1 MGRQRRKDLYP
12 ATVRTKQGAATSE
25 NRRFQPEFRVYRR
38 ASGRSSLDPPA
49 AGQYSPLPMPNYRS
63 IRCITIA
70 LAALFAP
77 GSFHGV
83 DAQQPQPA
91 AGVLVLRNGNVLK
104 GAVHRQG
111 SHFRIVNEGSEL
123 QIPAS
128 QVEMVCGSL
137 VEAYE
142 QRRQQRVGNAT
153 DAHLELARWCLRHGL
168 LAEAARE
175 ILDARTDDPGH
186 PALRNLDLQL
196 QQGLADE
203 ASRLQRE
210 RDAVALASHVEPAAT
225 EEAAQPERLIEPTAE
240 VQEKFVRSIQ
250 PMLIHGCTTSG
261 CHSPNSR
268 QTMELDR
275 WALEGSGIPML
286 IRKNLEQVLAQVD
299 VDDPASS
306 PLMRRARQAHG
317 IRNQPLSTPLAPYQ
331 TAILIE
337 WLNEA
342 AGVQPQTPLPAEPSV
357 DPNAVNPLLIEQGS
371 PMEGEVTEAMV
382 DEAALELMN
391 RGKAKT
397 RIAFT
402 PRDQFDPE
410 IFNRRQ
416 ARAKSKKSEVAEEV
430 AGQATEEGALIP
442 DSIELTPTAPA
453 SAEESADLPA
463 EVPSRD

>member
-1 MGRQRRKDLYP
+1 
-12 ATVRTKQGAATSE
+12 
-25 NRRFQPEFRVYRR
+25 
-38 ASGRSSLDPPA
+38 
-49 AGQYSPLPMPNYRS
+49 MPNYRS

-70 LAALFAP
+70 LAALFAL
-77 GSFHGV
+77 GSFRGV
-83 DAQQPQPA
+83 DAQQPQSA

-104 GAVHRQG
+104 GTVHRQG
-111 SHFRIVNEGSEL
+111 NHFRIVSEGSEL

-128 QVEMVCGSL
+128 QVEMACASL
-137 VEAYE
+137 VDAYE

-186 PALRNLDLQL
+186 PALRTLDLQL
-196 QQGLADE
+196 KQGLADE

-210 RDAVALASHVEPAAT
+210 RDAVALASHAEPVSS
-225 EEAAQPERLIEPTAE
+225 EPVAQPEHVIEPTSE

-275 WALEGSGIPML
+275 WALEGSGIPTL
-286 IRKNLEQVLAQVD
+286 IRRNLEQVLAQVD

-342 AGVQPQTPLPAEPSV
+342 AGVQPPLPAEPSV
-357 DPNAVNPLLIEQGS
+357 DPNAVDPRQIEPAMAS
-371 PMEGEVTEAMV
+371 EGEVTEAMV

-397 RIAFT
+397 RTAFT

-416 ARAKSKKSEVAEEV
+416 ARAKSKKSELAEEV
-430 AGQATEEGALIP
+430 SSQATTEDGLIP
-442 DSIELTPTAPA
+442 DSIEFTPTAPA

-463 EVPSRD
+463 EVPNRD

>member
-1 MGRQRRKDLYP
+1 
-12 ATVRTKQGAATSE
+12 
-25 NRRFQPEFRVYRR
+25 
-38 ASGRSSLDPPA
+38 
-49 AGQYSPLPMPNYRS
+49 MPYHRS

-70 LAALFAP
+70 LAAMFALAAVR
-77 GSFHGV
+77 SV
-83 DAQQPQPA
+83 DAQQSPQQPA
-91 AGVLVLRNGNVLK
+91 AGVLVLRNGNVLP
-104 GAVHRQG
+104 GVVQRQG
-111 SHFRIVNEGSEL
+111 NHYRIENEGSVL

-128 QVEMVCGSL
+128 QVDMACASL
-137 VEAYE
+137 VDAYE

-153 DAHLELARWCLRHGL
+153 DANLELARWCLRHGL

-186 PALRNLDLQL
+186 PALRTLDLQL

-225 EEAAQPERLIEPTAE
+225 EE
-240 VQEKFVRSIQ
+240 V
-250 PMLIHGCTTSG
+250 HGCTTSG
-261 CHSPNSR
+261 CHSPDSR
-268 QTMELDR
+268 QAMVLDR
-275 WALEGSGIPML
+275 WALEGSGIPTL
-286 IRKNLEQVLAQVD
+286 IRKNLDQVLAQVD
-299 VDDPASS
+299 VEDPASS

-317 IRNQPLSTPLAPYQ
+317 MSNSQLSTPLAPYQ

-342 AGVQPQTPLPAEPSV
+342 AGVQPQAPLPAERGD
-357 DPNAVNPLLIEQGS
+357 DPNAVDPRLVEQTMAG
-371 PMEGEVTEAMV
+371 EGEVTDAMV
-382 DEAALELMN
+382 DEAAQELLN

-397 RIAFT
+397 RTAFT

-416 ARAKSKKSEVAEEV
+416 TRAKSKKSELAEDLADGAT
-430 AGQATEEGALIP
+430 AGDELIP
-442 DSIELTPTAPA
+442 ESIEFTPTAPA
-453 SAEESADLPA
+453 SAEESADPPA

>member
-1 MGRQRRKDLYP
+1 
-12 ATVRTKQGAATSE
+12 
-25 NRRFQPEFRVYRR
+25 
-38 ASGRSSLDPPA
+38 
-49 AGQYSPLPMPNYRS
+49 MPYHRS

-70 LAALFAP
+70 LAAMFALAAAR
-77 GSFHGV
+77 SV
-83 DAQQPQPA
+83 EAQQTPVQPV
-91 AGVLVLRNGNVLK
+91 AGVLVLRNGNVLP
-104 GAVHRQG
+104 GIVQRQG
-111 SHFRIVNEGSEL
+111 NHYRVENEGATL

-128 QVEMVCGSL
+128 QVDMACASL

-186 PALRNLDLQL
+186 PALRTLDLQL

-210 RDAVALASHVEPAAT
+210 RDAVTLAAHVEPVAT
-225 EEAAQPERLIEPTAE
+225 EEVAQPERMIEPTAE
-240 VQEKFVRSIQ
+240 VKERFVRSIQ

-261 CHSPNSR
+261 CHAPNSR
-268 QTMELDR
+268 QKMELDR
-275 WALEGSGIPML
+275 WALEGSGIPHL

-299 VDDPASS
+299 VEDPASS

-317 IRNQPLSTPLAPYQ
+317 MRNSQLSTPLAPYQ

-342 AGVQPQTPLPAEPSV
+342 AGVQPQAPLPIDPSA
-357 DPNAVNPLLIEQGS
+357 DPNAVDPRLIDQTIAD
-371 PMEGEVTEAMV
+371 EGEITEAMV
-382 DEAALELMN
+382 DEAAQELLN
-391 RGKAKT
+391 RGKTKT
-397 RIAFT
+397 RTAFT

-416 ARAKSKKSEVAEEV
+416 ARAKNKKSELAEERADGTP
-430 AGQATEEGALIP
+430 AGDEFIP
-442 DSIELTPTAPA
+442 DSIEFTPTAPA
-453 SAEESADLPA
+453 SAEESADPPA

>member
-1 MGRQRRKDLYP
+1 
-12 ATVRTKQGAATSE
+12 
-25 NRRFQPEFRVYRR
+25 
-38 ASGRSSLDPPA
+38 
-49 AGQYSPLPMPNYRS
+49 MPNYRS

-70 LAALFAP
+70 LAALFAL
-77 GSFHGV
+77 GSIRAV

-104 GAVHRQG
+104 GTVHRQG

-128 QVEMVCGSL
+128 QVEMACASL

-186 PALRNLDLQL
+186 PALRTLDLQL

-203 ASRLQRE
+203 ANRLQRE
-210 RDAVALASHVEPAAT
+210 RDAVALAAHAEPVST
-225 EEAAQPERLIEPTAE
+225 EPVAQPEHMIEPTAE

-275 WALEGSGIPML
+275 WALEGSGIPTL

-299 VDDPASS
+299 VADPASS

-342 AGVQPQTPLPAEPSV
+342 AGVASEPQAPTELEAPDV
-357 DPNAVNPLLIEQGS
+357 DPNVIDPRLADRDAA
-371 PMEGEVTEAMV
+371 MEGEVTEAMV
-382 DEAALELMN
+382 DEAALELLN
-391 RGKAKT
+391 RGKAKPRT
-397 RIAFT
+397 AFT

-416 ARAKSKKSEVAEEV
+416 ARAKQKQAEQAAEAA
-430 AGQATEEGALIP
+430 AGEAEADAIIP
-442 DSIELTPTAPA
+442 DSIEFTPTAPA
-453 SAEESADLPA
+453 SAEESAGLPA

>member
-1 MGRQRRKDLYP
+1 
-12 ATVRTKQGAATSE
+12 
-25 NRRFQPEFRVYRR
+25 
-38 ASGRSSLDPPA
+38 
-49 AGQYSPLPMPNYRS
+49 MPHHRS

-70 LAALFAP
+70 LAALFAL
-77 GSFHGV
+77 GSLRSV

-104 GAVHRQG
+104 GTIQRQA
-111 SHFRIVNEGSEL
+111 SHYRIESEGSVL

-128 QVEMVCGSL
+128 QVEMACASL
-137 VEAYE
+137 VDAYE

-153 DAHLELARWCLRHGL
+153 DAHLELARWCLRHEL

-186 PALRNLDLQL
+186 PALRTLDLQL
-196 QQGLADE
+196 QQGLADQ
-203 ASRLQRE
+203 ASRQQRE
-210 RDAVALASHVEPAAT
+210 RDAVALASHAEPVAT
-225 EEAAQPERLIEPTAE
+225 EEVVQPERMIEPTPD
-240 VQEKFVRSIQ
+240 VQQKFVRSIQ

-275 WALEGSGIPML
+275 WALEGSGIPTL
-286 IRKNLEQVLAQVD
+286 IRRNLEQVLAQVD

-317 IRNQPLSTPLAPYQ
+317 LRNQPLSTPLAPYQ

-342 AGVQPQTPLPAEPSV
+342 AGVQPQQPVPAEPGADPNSV
-357 DPNAVNPLLIEQGS
+357 DPRLVEQT
-371 PMEGEVTEAMV
+371 MVDAGEVTEAMV
-382 DEAALELMN
+382 DKAALELLN
-391 RGKAKT
+391 HGKAKT
-397 RIAFT
+397 RTAFT

-416 ARAKSKKSEVAEEV
+416 ARVKSKKSESAEGYADE
-430 AGQATEEGALIP
+430 ATSGDEFIP
-442 DSIELTPTAPA
+442 ESIEFTPTAPA
-453 SAEESADLPA
+453 SAEESADPPA
-463 EVPSRD
+463 EAPSRD

>member
-1 MGRQRRKDLYP
+1 
-12 ATVRTKQGAATSE
+12 
-25 NRRFQPEFRVYRR
+25 
-38 ASGRSSLDPPA
+38 
-49 AGQYSPLPMPNYRS
+49 MPYHRS

-70 LAALFAP
+70 LAAMFALAAAR
-77 GSFHGV
+77 SIE
-83 DAQQPQPA
+83 AQQAPAPPA
-91 AGVLVLRNGNVLK
+91 AGVLVLRNGNVLP
-104 GAVHRQG
+104 GVVQRQG
-111 SHFRIVNEGSEL
+111 SHYRIENEGSVL

-128 QVEMVCGSL
+128 QVEMACASL
-137 VEAYE
+137 VDAYE

-186 PALRNLDLQL
+186 PALRTLDLQL

-210 RDAVALASHVEPAAT
+210 RDAVALASHVEPVAT
-225 EEAAQPERLIEPTAE
+225 EEVAQPERLIDPTAD

-261 CHSPNSR
+261 CHAPNSR

-275 WALEGSGIPML
+275 WALEGSGIPTL

-299 VDDPASS
+299 VEDPASS

-317 IRNQPLSTPLAPYQ
+317 MRNSQLSTPLAPYQ

-342 AGVQPQTPLPAEPSV
+342 AGVQPEVPAVPSADPNVV
-357 DPNAVNPLLIEQGS
+357 DPRLVEQTMAG
-371 PMEGEVTEAMV
+371 EGAITEAMV
-382 DEAALELMN
+382 DEAAQELLN
-391 RGKAKT
+391 RGKEKT
-397 RIAFT
+397 RTAFT

-416 ARAKSKKSEVAEEV
+416 ARAKNKKSELAE
-430 AGQATEEGALIP
+430 GLP
-442 DSIELTPTAPA
+442 DGTTADDESILETIEFTPTAPA
-453 SAEESADLPA
+453 SAEESADPPA

>member
-1 MGRQRRKDLYP
+1 
-12 ATVRTKQGAATSE
+12 
-25 NRRFQPEFRVYRR
+25 
-38 ASGRSSLDPPA
+38 
-49 AGQYSPLPMPNYRS
+49 MPYYRS

-70 LAALFAP
+70 LAAMFALAAVR
-77 GSFHGV
+77 SV
-83 DAQQPQPA
+83 EAQQAPQQPA
-91 AGVLVLRNGNVLK
+91 AGVLVLRNGNVLP
-104 GAVHRQG
+104 GVVSRQG
-111 SHFRIVNEGSEL
+111 SHYRIESEGSVL

-128 QVEMVCGSL
+128 QVEMACTSL
-137 VEAYE
+137 VDAYE

-186 PALRNLDLQL
+186 PALRTLDLQL

-203 ASRLQRE
+203 ASRLQRQ
-210 RDAVALASHVEPAAT
+210 RDAVALASHAEPVAM
-225 EEAAQPERLIEPTAE
+225 EEIAQPERMIEPTAE

-250 PMLIHGCTTSG
+250 PMLIHGCTMSG
-261 CHSPNSR
+261 CHAPNSR

-275 WALEGSGIPML
+275 WALEGSGIPTL
-286 IRKNLEQVLAQVD
+286 IRKNLEHVLAQVD
-299 VDDPASS
+299 VEDPASS

-317 IRNQPLSTPLAPYQ
+317 MRNSQLSTPLAPYQ

-342 AGVQPQTPLPAEPSV
+342 AGVQPEAQLPAEPSADPHAV
-357 DPNAVNPLLIEQGS
+357 DPRLVDPSMAG
-371 PMEGEVTEAMV
+371 EGEITEAMV
-382 DEAALELMN
+382 DEAAQEMLN

-397 RIAFT
+397 RTAFT

-416 ARAKSKKSEVAEEV
+416 ARAKNKKSELAEDR
-430 AGQATEEGALIP
+430 ADGTTPSDSLIP
-442 DSIELTPTAPA
+442 ETIEFTPTAPA
-453 SAEESADLPA
+453 SAEESADPPA
-463 EVPSRD
+463 EATSRD

>member
-1 MGRQRRKDLYP
+1 
-12 ATVRTKQGAATSE
+12 
-25 NRRFQPEFRVYRR
+25 
-38 ASGRSSLDPPA
+38 
-49 AGQYSPLPMPNYRS
+49 MPYHRS

-70 LAALFAP
+70 LAAMFALAA
-77 GSFHGV
+77 V
-83 DAQQPQPA
+83 RAVVAQQPPPQPV
-91 AGVLVLRNGNVLK
+91 AGVLVLRNGNVLP
-104 GAVHRQG
+104 GVVQRQG
-111 SHFRIVNEGSEL
+111 NHYRVENEGATL

-128 QVEMVCGSL
+128 QVDMACASL

-186 PALRNLDLQL
+186 PALRTLDLQL

-203 ASRLQRE
+203 ASRVQRQ
-210 RDAVALASHVEPAAT
+210 RDAVDLAAHVEPVTT
-225 EEAAQPERLIEPTAE
+225 EEVAQPEHLIEPTAE
-240 VQEKFVRSIQ
+240 VQERFVRSIQ
-250 PMLIHGCTTSG
+250 PMLIHSCTTSG
-261 CHSPNSR
+261 CHAPNSR

-275 WALEGSGIPML
+275 WALEGSGIPTL
-286 IRKNLEQVLAQVD
+286 IRRNLEQVLAQVD
-299 VDDPASS
+299 VEDPASS

-317 IRNQPLSTPLAPYQ
+317 MRNSQLSTPLAPYQ

-342 AGVQPQTPLPAEPSV
+342 AGVQPQAPLPV
-357 DPNAVNPLLIEQGS
+357 DPHAVDPRLIEQTAAG
-371 PMEGEVTEAMV
+371 EDEVTEAMV
-382 DEAALELMN
+382 DEAAQELLN
-391 RGKAKT
+391 RGKTKT
-397 RIAFT
+397 RTAFT

-416 ARAKSKKSEVAEEV
+416 ARAKNKKSELAEDIADGAT
-430 AGQATEEGALIP
+430 AGDEFIP
-442 DSIELTPTAPA
+442 DSIEFTPTAPA
-453 SAEESADLPA
+453 SAEESADPRA

>member
-1 MGRQRRKDLYP
+1 
-12 ATVRTKQGAATSE
+12 VVCSVE
-25 NRRFQPEFRVYRR
+25 
-38 ASGRSSLDPPA
+38 
-49 AGQYSPLPMPNYRS
+49 
-63 IRCITIA
+63 
-70 LAALFAP
+70 
-77 GSFHGV
+77 
-83 DAQQPQPA
+83 AQQAPAQPA
-91 AGVLVLRNGNVLK
+91 AGVLVLRNGNVLP
-104 GAVHRQG
+104 GVVQRQG
-111 SHFRIVNEGSEL
+111 SHYRIENEGSVL

-128 QVEMVCGSL
+128 QVEMACASL
-137 VEAYE
+137 VDAYE

-186 PALRNLDLQL
+186 PALRTLDLQL

-210 RDAVALASHVEPAAT
+210 RDAVALASHVEPVAT
-225 EEAAQPERLIEPTAE
+225 EEVAEPERLIEPTAE

-275 WALEGSGIPML
+275 WALEGSGIPIL

-299 VDDPASS
+299 VEDPASS

-317 IRNQPLSTPLAPYQ
+317 IRNSQLSTPLAPYQ

-342 AGVQPQTPLPAEPSV
+342 AGVKSEAPLPASPSADPNVV
-357 DPNAVNPLLIEQGS
+357 DPRLVEQTMAG
-371 PMEGEVTEAMV
+371 EGEVTEAMV
-382 DEAALELMN
+382 DEAAQELLN

-397 RIAFT
+397 RTAFT

-416 ARAKSKKSEVAEEV
+416 ARAQSKKSEL
-430 AGQATEEGALIP
+430 TEELPVDAAEDDQFIP
-442 DSIELTPTAPA
+442 DSIEFTPTAPA
-453 SAEESADLPA
+453 SAEESADPPA

>member
-1 MGRQRRKDLYP
+1 
-12 ATVRTKQGAATSE
+12 
-25 NRRFQPEFRVYRR
+25 
-38 ASGRSSLDPPA
+38 
-49 AGQYSPLPMPNYRS
+49 MPYHRS

-70 LAALFAP
+70 LAAMFALAA
-77 GSFHGV
+77 V
-83 DAQQPQPA
+83 RAVEAQQTPAQPA
-91 AGVLVLRNGNVLK
+91 AGVLVLRNGNVLP
-104 GAVHRQG
+104 GVVQRQG
-111 SHFRIVNEGSEL
+111 NHYRIENEGSVL

-128 QVEMVCGSL
+128 QVEMACASL
-137 VEAYE
+137 VDAYE

-186 PALRNLDLQL
+186 PALRTLDLQL

-203 ASRLQRE
+203 ASRLQRQ
-210 RDAVALASHVEPAAT
+210 RDAVAHASHAEPVAT
-225 EEAAQPERLIEPTAE
+225 EEVAQPERMIEPTAD

-250 PMLIHGCTTSG
+250 PMLIHGCTMSG

-275 WALEGSGIPML
+275 WALEGSGIPAL

-299 VDDPASS
+299 VEDPASS

-317 IRNQPLSTPLAPYQ
+317 MRNSQLSTPLAPYQ

-342 AGVQPQTPLPAEPSV
+342 AGVQPEAPLPASPSA
-357 DPNAVNPLLIEQGS
+357 DPNAVDPRLVEQTVAG
-371 PMEGEVTEAMV
+371 EGEVTEAMV
-382 DEAALELMN
+382 DEAAQELLS
-391 RGKAKT
+391 RGKAKAGT
-397 RIAFT
+397 AFA

-416 ARAKSKKSEVAEEV
+416 ARAKSKKSELAEEFADGAT
-430 AGQATEEGALIP
+430 AGDEFIP
-442 DSIELTPTAPA
+442 ETIEFTPTAPA
-453 SAEESADLPA
+453 SAEESADPPT